1 MNGVKLQLST
11 KEILLLTDP
20 EPILTKNRVL
30 AKLVE
35 LLGEVSAEQVAMADA
50 RKAHLPDAF
59 FSLPP
64 KISRGEQYQLMP
76 WIMLDYPR
84 KFQEP
89 AWLAIRQF
97 VWWGHLFSSSL
108 LVSGPMQELVLDR
121 ADGSNWDDLYVCVHA
136 SPWEHDFGDHNMRLL
151 NAISSE
157 ELHQLRT
164 KTFLKLAF
172 YLPVGQWQN
181 AAKFYLGCF
190 EKWMQLVDTD

>member
-1 MNGVKLQLST
+1 MNRVKLQLST
-11 KEILLLTDP
+11 NEMSLLTDP

-35 LLGEVSAEQVAMADA
+35 LLGEVSAEQVALAEA

-59 FSLPP
+59 FSSPP

-76 WIMLDYPR
+76 WIILDYPR
-84 KFQEP
+84 KFQQP

-108 LVSGPMQELVLDR
+108 LVSGPLQESVLNR
-121 ADGSNWDDLYVCVHA
+121 LHANKWDDLYICVHT
-136 SPWEHDFGDHNMRLL
+136 SPWEHDFGEQNMRLL
-151 NAISSE
+151 NTISGE
-157 ELHQLRT
+157 ELDQLRT

-172 YLPVGQWQN
+172 YLPIGEWQN
-181 AAKFYLGCF
+181 AARFYLTCF
-190 EKWMQLVDTD
+190 EKWMQLVETD